1 MLNGRTEVKDKEVN
15 TAIFKPITRLNSGE
29 KNSFCSSKNNAARS
43 KFASMI
49 IVSEDTNILV
59 FF

>member
-29 KNSFCSSKNNAARS
+29 KNSFVAQR
-43 KFASMI
+43 
-49 IVSEDTNILV
+49 TNRQ
-59 FF
+59 

>member
-1 MLNGRTEVKDKEVN
+1 MKDKEVN